1 MTPATPAAT
10 GLTCKTSQ
18 PTSRPVGL
26 RHLSSAQ
33 LSLLA
38 AVQDTQADMVVV
50 LARPRSYFGDLFHH
64 SVTARLQA
72 RYAGVG
78 AGTGAGAARR
88 SRRSFGRVTH
98 HRLHNRPIGFRP
110 TWRAESGQLMKIL
123 TQTNSP
129 VQPLPARLLLT
140 GATGHMG
147 GAGLRALL
155 WHQSDPALT
164 VAAAIFDRP
173 LLALLPP
180 MSWMK

>member
-1 MTPATPAAT
+1 MPAMTHATPAAT

-18 PTSRPVGL
+18 PASRPVEL
-26 RHLSSAQ
+26 RHLSSTL

-38 AVQDTQADMVVV
+38 AVLNIQADMLVV
-50 LARPRSYFGDLFHH
+50 LARPCSYFGDLFHH

-72 RYAGVG
+72 RYTG
-78 AGTGAGAARR
+78 AGTGAAYR

-98 HRLHNRPIGFRP
+98 HRFHNRPIGFRP

-129 VQPLPARLLLT
+129 VQPLLARLLLT

-164 VAAAIFDRP
+164 VAAAICDRP
-173 LLALLPP
+173 LLALPPP
-180 MSWMK
+180 MSWM